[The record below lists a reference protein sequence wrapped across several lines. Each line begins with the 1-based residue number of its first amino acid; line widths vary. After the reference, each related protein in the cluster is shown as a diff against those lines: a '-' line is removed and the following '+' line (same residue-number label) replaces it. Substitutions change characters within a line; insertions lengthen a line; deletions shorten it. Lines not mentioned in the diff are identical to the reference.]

1 MHIWQHLCEESRD
14 SPARFW
20 VYRDEDFGGTLSH
33 IATRRGGANTAHAIS
48 SMVLDMFLCK
58 QSGPS
63 RGSLIASERKK
74 RARLRSKFCFGR
86 VARSFVFMHAC
97 IQYIHVSVVMHAYM
111 STYTHTHACMHY
123 IYYCDV
129 YFLLPVLPI
138 LLLYSIIILQ
148 CSKQIHWVG
157 SIDLY
162 VSCNDLQAR
171 RTTSDSRI
179 SYMELACM
187 HAMMLPMPRDRSS
200 TQSIS
205 ISTCDHLPAIL
216 ADIDPCK

>member
-1 MHIWQHLCEESRD
+1 MQTIRSQSWQPDRQRE
-14 SPARFW
+14 
-20 VYRDEDFGGTLSH
+20 GK
-33 IATRRGGANTAHAIS
+33 N
-48 SMVLDMFLCK
+48 VLDFD
-58 QSGPS
+58 P
-63 RGSLIASERKK
+63 
-74 RARLRSKFCFGR
+74 
-86 VARSFVFMHAC
+86 SFVLVGLPDRLFSC
-97 IQYIHVSVVMHAYM
+97 MHAYNIYM
-111 STYTHTHACMHY
+111 FLLSCMHTCLHTHTHACMHY

-162 VSCNDLQAR
+162 ASCNDLQAR

>member
-1 MHIWQHLCEESRD
+1 MQFLAWCWTCFKQTIRSQSWQPDRQREE
-14 SPARFW
+14 
-20 VYRDEDFGGTLSH
+20 
-33 IATRRGGANTAHAIS
+33 
-48 SMVLDMFLCK
+48 
-58 QSGPS
+58 
-63 RGSLIASERKK
+63 K

-111 STYTHTHACMHY
+111 STYTQTHMHACI

-162 VSCNDLQAR
+162 ASCNDLQAR
-171 RTTSDSRI
+171 RTTSEMDSRI
-179 SYMELACM
+179 LYMELACM

-200 TQSIS
+200 TQSIRS
-205 ISTCDHLPAIL
+205 VHVTICRPS
-216 ADIDPCK
+216 